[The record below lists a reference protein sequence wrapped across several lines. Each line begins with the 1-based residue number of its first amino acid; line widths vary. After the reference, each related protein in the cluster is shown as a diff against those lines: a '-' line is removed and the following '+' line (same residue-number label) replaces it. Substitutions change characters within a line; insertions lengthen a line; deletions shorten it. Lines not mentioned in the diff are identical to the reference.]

1 MADWTHAT
9 KQQKGLALAELAKG
23 QTYKA
28 AARAAGVASDSTVW
42 RWVNNSEAY
51 RQELQEAKRA
61 ALASAAELVLLA
73 GKEIKDRLEDDEKR
87 EAMSVGDLNKIHGT
101 ATDKIIHAA
110 AIEAEQGMDES
121 ATMDAEAMLD
131 ALAERLTPEH
141 LAALQARMADLRH

>member
-1 MADWTHAT
+1 MADWAHGT
-9 KQQKGLALAELAKG
+9 KQQKELAVAELARG
-23 QTYKA
+23 ATYRA
-28 AARAAGVASDSTVW
+28 AARRAGIKSGSTVW
-42 RWVNNSEAY
+42 RWVNNDETY
-51 RQELQEAKRA
+51 RHELQQAKRA

-73 GKEIKDRLEDDEKR
+73 GKEIKDRLEDDERR

-110 AIEAEQGMDES
+110 AIEAEQGVDES
-121 ATMDAEAMLD
+121 ATMDTEGMLD